1 MEGLNQGDNKSVQ
14 CSRCNVRMV
23 YRGTKNFHEGTRWG
37 AFGDIAEL
45 FVNKEKYDVYVC
57 PNCGV
62 VEFFVDQ
69 VGENLRP
76 Q

>member
-1 MEGLNQGDNKSVQ
+1 MAENSEHQKKRVL
-14 CSRCNVRMV
+14 CSRCNVEME
-23 YRGTKNFHEGTRWG
+23 YKGTKNFHEGTPWG
-37 AFGDIAEL
+37 VIGGLGEL
-45 FVNKEKYDVYVC
+45 FVNKEQYDVYVC

-69 VGENLRP
+69 VGEKLRP